1 MLFMGSFKDFFCIKR
16 KSVIKAQSLHM
27 TPCDKV
33 NFSYPFNWKHLV
45 TVQFGFKFNSAKL
58 KPFSYQLD
66 NIKRIIQSDNLFFYG
81 ILMWHNVKCSTT
93 RIYYIPTKVL
103 NSFNLYAGK
112 WYTKKDEHF
121 NSMSYLLFPVG
132 GHISFTIMT
141 L

>member
-1 MLFMGSFKDFFCIKR
+1 MI
-16 KSVIKAQSLHM
+16 
-27 TPCDKV
+27 
-33 NFSYPFNWKHLV
+33 
-45 TVQFGFKFNSAKL
+45 
-58 KPFSYQLD
+58 
-66 NIKRIIQSDNLFFYG
+66 FFYE
-81 ILMWHNVKCSTT
+81 ILMWHNVKYSTSQ
-93 RIYYIPTKVL
+93 IYIPIKVL

>member
-1 MLFMGSFKDFFCIKR
+1 MAKKRLLFQGLCNKR
-16 KSVIKAQSLHM
+16 KGAIETV
-27 TPCDKV
+27 
-33 NFSYPFNWKHLV
+33 HL
-45 TVQFGFKFNSAKL
+45 GFKFNSAKL
-58 KPFSYQLD
+58 KPFLTKQ
-66 NIKRIIQSDNLFFYG
+66 IIQNDNLIFFMKYKCD
-81 ILMWHNVKCSTT
+81 NVKYSTSQ
-93 RIYYIPTKVL
+93 IYIPIKVL